1 MPGYACVMSDDPA
14 RDRHAY
20 LEEQMQR
27 QQRGE
32 PIDVD
37 WVRAELERVKRE
49 ARDKVASS
57 EKRLRWLVMFMAA
70 LFAVFW
76 LAGNLMARRDPWV
89 IAPVVLI
96 VALAIWGLRQYR
108 KR

>member
-1 MPGYACVMSDDPA
+1 MADEPP

-49 ARDKVASS
+49 AQAKVANS

-96 VALAIWGLRQYR
+96 VALTFWGLRQYR

>member
-1 MPGYACVMSDDPA
+1 MADEPP

-49 ARDKVASS
+49 AQAKVASS

-76 LAGNLMARRDPWV
+76 LAGNLMARRDPWA

-96 VALAIWGLRQYR
+96 VALTFWGLRQYR

>member
-1 MPGYACVMSDDPA
+1 MADEPG

-20 LEEQMQR
+20 LEEQIQR

-37 WVRAELERVKRE
+37 WVRAELDRVKRE
-49 ARDKVASS
+49 AQDKVASS
-57 EKRLRWLVMFMAA
+57 EKRLRWMVMFMAA

-76 LAGNLMARRDPWV
+76 LAGNLLARRDPWV
-89 IAPVVLI
+89 VAPVLLIGVLTF
-96 VALAIWGLRQYR
+96 WGLRHYR

>member
-1 MPGYACVMSDDPA
+1 MADEAP

-20 LEEQMQR
+20 LEEQLQR

-49 ARDKVASS
+49 AQNKVASS

-76 LAGNLMARRDPWV
+76 LAGNLMARRDPWA
-89 IAPVVLI
+89 IAPIVLI
-96 VALAIWGLRQYR
+96 VALTFWGLRRYR

>member
-1 MPGYACVMSDDPA
+1 MPDEDKP

-20 LEEQMQR
+20 LEEQIQR

-32 PIDVD
+32 SIDVD
-37 WVRAELERVKRE
+37 WVRAELERVKQESRQ
-49 ARDKVASS
+49 KVAST
-57 EKRLRWLVMFMAA
+57 EKRLRWLVLFMAV

-76 LAGNLMARRDPWV
+76 LAGNLLARRDPWA

-96 VALAIWGLRQYR
+96 VGLAVWGLRMYR
-108 KR
+108 KK